1 MPNVS
6 RKRTHRRKEGN
17 TQARTR
23 LRRSGAPY
31 SSRHRSLPGEGCCG
45 VSSSAAAPAAAGRG
59 APGSG
64 RSPGTPHLHTA
75 PLQAPLVPLA
85 RAGSDREGGT
95 VDLQTSCRHRSPKF
109 SPPPL
114 PLIPDTSDSESP
126 PATRKGTE
134 RRRAPSTRAALPLPP
149 SGGAGPPS
157 RRPPGRRAPGAGGGP
172 PALSPQRQAGARP
185 AERGAA
191 RPNRPRPTAA
201 PGQPPPAPPERATP
215 PPGRAPRCPP
225 ASAASRSPLGAG
237 EGRGEERGLTWQS
250 CLQYSVAACTA
261 GSALSR
267 SPVSSSSSRSRR
279 RRSSSRSPPGLPLSC
294 SASSSAIFAPR
305 SVAYAAPPL
314 SASASRPPS
323 SLGSAS
329 RDYTMPRSGEGS
341 RAGEDGRGGA
351 RAHSPSPAAQGSA
364 GEGRERE
371 GGARASARH
380 VTPRHAPSNG
390 RVATWRRC
398 PPSLRPVL
406 AANGGGGGLG
416 ASLEPRRRRWRA
428 RGLGVRGLLPPG
440 QLLLRGFEWGPSFLL
455 CQVERS

>member
-157 RRPPGRRAPGAGGGP
+157 RRPPGRRGAGAQGTGGGGRRGGGVRPPPPGTKGPGLSRAVERNKGAWRPRDAGRPPGRREGGGRGARAGRAAPGAGGGP

-390 RVATWRRC
+390 RVAT
-398 PPSLRPVL
+398 
-406 AANGGGGGLG
+406 
-416 ASLEPRRRRWRA
+416 
-428 RGLGVRGLLPPG
+428 
-440 QLLLRGFEWGPSFLL
+440 
-455 CQVERS
+455 